1 MASIW
6 LQYGFDMAF
15 KTVKGEYYLD
25 IISCFELSFRNV
37 LKSFRFKSIAGGWN
51 PV

>member
-6 LQYGFDMAF
+6 LQYGYDMAF
-15 KTVKGEYYLD
+15 KIVIGEYYLD
-25 IISCFELSFRNV
+25 IISCFEFSFRNV
-37 LKSFRFKSIAGGWN
+37 LKYFRFKLIAGGWN

>member
-15 KTVKGEYYLD
+15 KRVKGEYYLE
-25 IISCFELSFRNV
+25 IISCLGFSFRNV
-37 LKSFRFKSIAGGWN
+37 LKYFRFKLIAGGWN